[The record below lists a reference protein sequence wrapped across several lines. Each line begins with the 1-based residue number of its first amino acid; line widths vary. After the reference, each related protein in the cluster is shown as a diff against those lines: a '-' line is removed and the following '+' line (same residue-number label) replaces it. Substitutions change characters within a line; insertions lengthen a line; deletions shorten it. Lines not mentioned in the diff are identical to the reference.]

1 MMQKHAT
8 EDAKGDA
15 YAAVAVCPDEAV
27 GVIVRMLLFFFNI
40 EKVGRWGMI
49 WFCKACERS
58 EGEKERRR
66 RERRHVS

>member
-27 GVIVRMLLFFFNI
+27 GVIGIMFFFNI
-40 EKVGRWGMI
+40 EKVRRWGMI
-49 WFCKACERS
+49 WFCKASERS
-58 EGEKERRR
+58 EGEKERNR